1 MAFIFDVKVIPSA
14 GKKGWSLDK
23 SGNLKCH
30 LKSPAEQGKANDELI
45 KSLSKHL
52 GITQSMVSIVSGAQS
67 RKKRI
72 KVDVDMTYNKLLE
85 LLGID
90 WQMDMFS

>member
-1 MAFIFDVKVIPSA
+1 MAFIIDVKVIPSA

-23 SGNLKCH
+23 TGNLKCH
-30 LKSPAEQGKANDELI
+30 LKSPAEQGKANEELI
-45 KSLSKHL
+45 KGLSKSL
-52 GITQSMVSIVSGAQS
+52 GITQDMVSIVSGAQS

-72 KVDVDMTYNKLLE
+72 KIDVDMTYNQFLE